1 MRFGEQSF
9 RRTFLK
15 AAGAAVALGTHVLG
29 VNGKAGTKPHS
40 EKSDKYA
47 RIGNEQLELLFRR
60 DNGGLEQVTAK
71 QMGMSLLADTQVPAL
86 SWGLRFYHPEYD
98 NLMTASYMAGEPT
111 IETRTD
117 TTKAAVQLRWSNPS
131 LKAPPHGRIGDSFSG
146 TIKLEVSIGADE
158 AVSRWQFQV
167 TNDDDRAIRQTICPH
182 VTNIVPL
189 AEDGSDALYVPSRLG
204 RKYPNPTNLGFSPTH
219 RYPSGLGTMQ
229 FVTYL
234 GSDTGVYAAAED
246 PDGYAKR
253 LEFVPRDGMLEYR
266 ATNLVP
272 YQSGGDVTV
281 PYEMTFG
288 IHDDGWRAACDRYRS
303 WVESEGWLTDAEPMV
318 PDRLRNR
325 GVSYHERSYTR
336 EAAGD
341 SGSESISFETMES
354 MVSNVQERLDVPMG
368 FRWWGWEKHGRP
380 AGGDWLPPYEG
391 RDAFET
397 VIRSLDETD
406 VDTIAM
412 LSPTFLLESSDY
424 WGSLDQPSALPIK
437 ARDGTIRRYRDD
449 GADISLDKIAP
460 TVQPWQDHYRGV
472 LTELVAAG
480 ITHLDLDGTPWQWVP
495 DCWNDAHDHPQGK
508 GGNWFPQRLR
518 QLLRELHAT
527 HDIDGGLILG
537 GEGIADFYLPY
548 MNEHVIRDGMAEFD
562 DPAVERGLAEVV
574 PMFPYAFGDYAA
586 TRSQKGHIGEFA
598 DQRNIQRLIAG
609 RAVEWGAIPLFM
621 GHYDP
626 APGAY
631 DNALLEYYAR
641 IGAARA
647 GYANRFLARGEMLM
661 PPVIDRRRV
670 TITQRGVET
679 TTEEIRG
686 TGWRSPTGDLGI
698 VLTNVSNRSEPREV
712 SVDLATQPFELPQ
725 EPLVYVVQ
733 NGQYRAVDGTTVSLT
748 LKPSDII
755 LIAVIPDE
763 AAARK
768 ALAKIIGAQE
778 EVNADEALLRDAKR
792 AFDTHEFE
800 RAAEIATEAI
810 EISTPTP
817 TETEERNER
826 TSTFATETD
835 GSNKPTSTGATGPG
849 FGVGGSLG
857 ALLGGGA
864 LARWMDRNSD
874 SGEEAED

>member
-1 MRFGEQSF
+1 MRNGAQSF
-9 RRTFLK
+9 RRSFLK
-15 AAGAAVALGTHVLG
+15 AAGAAVALGTQVLG
-29 VNGKAGTKPHS
+29 VTGEADTEPYSG
-40 EKSDKYA
+40 KSDEYV
-47 RIGNEQLELLFRR
+47 RIGNNQIELVFRR

-71 QMGMSLLADTQVPAL
+71 QLGASLLTDTPVPAL

-111 IETRTD
+111 IETSADATR
-117 TTKAAVQLRWSNPS
+117 ASVRLQWSNPE
-131 LKAPPHGRIGDSFSG
+131 LKAPPHGRLGESFRG
-146 TIKLEVSIGADE
+146 TIELEVSVAAGE
-158 AVSRWQFQV
+158 AVSRWRFQV
-167 TNDDDRAIRQTICPH
+167 TNDDDRAIRQTICPQ
-182 VTNIVPL
+182 VTNVAPL
-189 AEDGSDALYVPSRLG
+189 AGDGSDALYIPSRLG
-204 RKYPNPTNLGFSPTH
+204 RKYTNPTDLGFSPVH
-219 RYPSGLGTMQ
+219 RYPSGFGTMQ

-234 GSDTGVYAAAED
+234 GDDTGVYAAAED

-253 LEFVPRDGMLEYR
+253 LEFIPRDGVLGYR
-266 ATNLVP
+266 ATHLVP
-272 YQSGGDVTV
+272 YQPGSDVTV
-281 PYEMTFG
+281 PYKMTFG

-303 WVESEGWLTDAEPMV
+303 WVESEGWLTDAAPMV
-318 PDRLRNR
+318 PGRLRNR

-336 EAAGD
+336 EAAGG
-341 SGSESISFETMES
+341 SGSEPLSFETMES

-380 AGGDWLPPYEG
+380 AGGDWLPPSEG
-391 RDAFET
+391 HDTFEA
-397 VIRSLDETD
+397 VISSLSKTD
-406 VDTIAM
+406 VGTIAM

-424 WGSLDQPSALPIK
+424 WASLDQPSALPLK
-437 ARDGTIRRYRDD
+437 ARDGTIRRYTDD
-449 GADISLDKIAP
+449 GAEITLDKIAP
-460 TVQPWQDHYRGV
+460 TVQPWHDHYRGV

-548 MNEHVIRDGMAEFD
+548 MNEHVIRDGMVEFD

-574 PMFPYAFGDYAA
+574 PMFPYAFGDYAG
-586 TRSQKGHIGEFA
+586 TRSQKGHIGDFA

-626 APGAY
+626 APGEY
-631 DNALLEYYAR
+631 DDALLEYYAR
-641 IGAARA
+641 IGAART
-647 GYANRFLARGEMLM
+647 GYANRFLAKGEMLKR
-661 PPVIDRRRV
+661 PAIDRRTV

-679 TTEEIRG
+679 KTEEIRG

-698 VLTNVSNRSEPREV
+698 VLTNVSNRDEPR
-712 SVDLATQPFELPQ
+712 SLLVDLATQPFELPS
-725 EPLVYVVQ
+725 EPLVYVVR
-733 NGQYRAVDGTTVSLT
+733 NGHYRDVDGTTASLT
-748 LKPSDII
+748 LEPSGII
-755 LIAVIPDE
+755 LVAAIPDGT
-763 AAARK
+763 AARK
-768 ALAKIIGAQE
+768 ALARIIEAQE
-778 EVNADEALLRDAKR
+778 TANADEALLRDAKR

-800 RAAEIATEAI
+800 RAAEVGTEAL
-810 EISTPTP
+810 ETPTATP
-817 TETEERNER
+817 AETEGTNE
-826 TSTFATETD
+826 
-835 GSNKPTSTGATGPG
+835 PTSTSATGPG
-849 FGVGGSLG
+849 FGVGEGLA

-864 LARWMDRNSD
+864 LARWLDRNTD